1 MNGVSN
7 GQQQGM
13 GCGMAQGLPC
23 VFFCVLSSRVAFSK
37 GKLVPL
43 QYKVLE
49 LLMQLALD
57 VSAT

>member
-1 MNGVSN
+1 
-7 GQQQGM
+7 M

-23 VFFCVLSSRVAFSK
+23 VFFCVLSLRVAFSK

-57 VSAT
+57 ISAT